1 MKELKEAT
9 SRESGTEEAKGGDFY
24 YEPLCTVDTETI
36 CSILTNVIRQKLFK
50 NEYN

>member
-9 SRESGTEEAKGGDFY
+9 SRESGTEEAKGDLY
-24 YEPLCTVDTETI
+24 YEPLSTVDTETI
-36 CSILTNVIRQKLFK
+36 CSILINVIKLKLFK